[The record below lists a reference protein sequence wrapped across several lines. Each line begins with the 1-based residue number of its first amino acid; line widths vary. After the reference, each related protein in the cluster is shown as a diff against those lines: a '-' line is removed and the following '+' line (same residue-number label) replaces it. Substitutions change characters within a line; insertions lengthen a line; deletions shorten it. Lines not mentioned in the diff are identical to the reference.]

1 MFKNNTAVCI
11 LHKICNICFNS
22 RIIPSLWSKGIITP
36 IPKCSTSD
44 HANPLSYRG
53 ITLAPS
59 AYKVYCG
66 VINDRLSDWV
76 DDKGLM
82 CEEQNGFRKGR
93 STVDHLSTL
102 TCIIETPNLKTL
114 STFAAFI
121 DFRKAYDKINRS
133 ILLNKL
139 EKKNVRTQLS
149 IYSRL
154 QCCVKLNNFYT
165 DWSDVN
171 AGLKQGC
178 KLYPLLFSLFINDLN
193 EERKKLNI
201 GIQIS
206 D

>member
-1 MFKNNTAVCI
+1 
-11 LHKICNICFNS
+11 
-22 RIIPSLWSKGIITP
+22 
-36 IPKCSTSD
+36 
-44 HANPLSYRG
+44 
-53 ITLAPS
+53 
-59 AYKVYCG
+59 
-66 VINDRLSDWV
+66 
-76 DDKGLM
+76 M

-121 DFRKAYDKINRS
+121 DFRKAYDQMNRS
-133 ILLNKL
+133 ILFNKL
-139 EKKNVRTQLS
+139 ENLGLRRKILRTLLS
-149 IYSRL
+149 INSRL

-165 DWSDVN
+165 DCFDVN

-178 KLYPLLFSLFINDLN
+178 KLYSLLFSLFINDLD